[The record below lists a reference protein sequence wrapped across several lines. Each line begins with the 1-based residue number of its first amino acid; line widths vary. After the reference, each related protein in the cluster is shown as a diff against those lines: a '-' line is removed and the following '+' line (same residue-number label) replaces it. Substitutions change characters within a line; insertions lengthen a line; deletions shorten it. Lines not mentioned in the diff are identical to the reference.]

1 MNKTYFPQAFL
12 DKYQKLLGSEWPA
25 FFKTIKI
32 KQSKSFWV
40 NTQKAPVPHVLN
52 ALKNKR
58 INYEQLDFHDQAFM
72 IDCAEPGQLDEYE
85 KGWISIQEKASML
98 AVVALLPKKEDY
110 VLDACAAPGMKT
122 LQLSNLAGKVLACD
136 VHSKR
141 FEVLEKTK
149 LRFGLKNVE
158 IKRIDFRNLKRNKRF
173 DKIMLDAPCS
183 SEGLVR
189 KRREALEDWSQS
201 LVLKKAKEQKHYIV
215 RAFDYLR
222 EGGEMVYSTCT
233 FAPEENE
240 EVVLHLL
247 KERDGMGGKGK
258 AVVLP
263 VVLGGV
269 KIRENELCPNCVRLY
284 PQDND
289 TQQFFFAKIRKEIA
303 GEKVKNNANKN
314 EDDENEEDE
323 ENDEE

>member
-1 MNKTYFPQAFL
+1 MNK
-12 DKYQKLLGSEWPA
+12 QKTTVQE
-25 FFKTIKI
+25 
-32 KQSKSFWV
+32 
-40 NTQKAPVPHVLN
+40 VLRQ
-52 ALKNKR
+52 LKNKG
-58 INYEQLDFHDQAFM
+58 IGYEQLEFHDQAFM
-72 IDCAEPGQLDEYE
+72 IDCAEPGQLDLYE
-85 KGWISIQEKASML
+85 RGWISIQEKASMM

-122 LQLSNLAGKVLACD
+122 LQISNLAGKVLACD

-141 FEVLEKTK
+141 YTVLEKTK
-149 LRFGLKNVE
+149 LRFGLKNLE
-158 IKRIDFRNLKRNKRF
+158 TKRIDFRNLKRNKRF
-173 DKIMLDAPCS
+173 DKIVLDAPCS

-201 LVLKKAKEQKHYIV
+201 LVLRKAKEQKHYIV

-240 EVVLHLL
+240 EVVMHLL
-247 KERDGMGGKGK
+247 KERDGKNGKGK
-258 AVVLP
+258 AVVMP

-269 KIRENELCPNCVRLY
+269 KIRENLLCPNCVRLY

-289 TQQFFFAKIRKEIA
+289 TQQFFFAKIKKE
-303 GEKVKNNANKN
+303 NPNAAENKN
-314 EDDENEEDE
+314 ETVKGDDEYMADKKDSEADDKEDKEEDEESEEE